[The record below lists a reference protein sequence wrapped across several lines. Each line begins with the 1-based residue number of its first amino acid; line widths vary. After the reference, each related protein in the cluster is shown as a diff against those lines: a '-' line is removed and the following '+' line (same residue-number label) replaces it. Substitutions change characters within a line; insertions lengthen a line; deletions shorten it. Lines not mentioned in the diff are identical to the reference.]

1 MKTGVNMID
10 INKDGWLDIV
20 VCKSGP
26 TEAIARTKYVYINNG
41 NLTFTDKA
49 KELGLND
56 ASFSTQSYFFDYDKD
71 GDMDVYFA
79 NQPKDFT
86 TAMLIPAKMVNGKMV
101 YAEDT
106 STVYVS
112 DRLYRK

>member
-1 MKTGVNMID
+1 MQVSV
-10 INKDGWLDIV
+10 INH
-20 VCKSGP
+20 P
-26 TEAIARTKYVYINNG
+26 AARTKHVFINNG
-41 NLTFTDKA
+41 DLTFTDKA

-56 ASFSTQSYFFDYDKD
+56 ASFSSQILFFDDKD

-79 NQPKDFT
+79 NHQDFT

-101 YAEDT
+101 YAQDT

-112 DRLYRK
+112 DRL